1 MFIVDDQSK
10 VAFLLLN
17 NTSIFIFNEIDGV
30 YFSFFFYGGFMPS
43 KLFVGNLAF
52 SATEDAVKTLFSQYG
67 EVSSVN
73 IITDKMSGRPRG
85 FCFVEMENAEAAIE
99 GLNDSQFEGRKLNVN
114 VAQQK
119 PQGSGGGG
127 GGHPRGNGGGGF
139 NRDRGD
145 RGNGGGSGGRRND
158 RW

>member
-1 MFIVDDQSK
+1 
-10 VAFLLLN
+10 
-17 NTSIFIFNEIDGV
+17 
-30 YFSFFFYGGFMPS
+30 MPS

-67 EVSSVN
+67 EVTSVN

-99 GLNDSQFEGRKLNVN
+99 GLNNSQFEGRKLNVN

-119 PQGSGGGG
+119 PQ
-127 GGHPRGNGGGGF
+127 NGGGRPPRSNGGGY
-139 NRDRGD
+139 NRGGDRGGD
-145 RGNGGGSGGRRND
+145 RGNRRND

>member
-1 MFIVDDQSK
+1 MLDIN
-10 VAFLLLN
+10 L
-17 NTSIFIFNEIDGV
+17 
-30 YFSFFFYGGFMPS
+30 FFYGGVMPN

-52 SATEDAVKTLFSQYG
+52 SATEDAVKTLFAQYG

-85 FCFVEMENAEAAIE
+85 FCFVEMENSDAAIA
-99 GLNDSQFEGRKLNVN
+99 GLNNTEFEGRKLNVN

-119 PQGSGGGG
+119 PQGGGSR
-127 GGHPRGNGGGGF
+127 PRGNGGGF
-139 NRDRGD
+139 NRG
-145 RGNGGGSGGRRND
+145 GSNGGGHKRND

>member
-1 MFIVDDQSK
+1 
-10 VAFLLLN
+10 
-17 NTSIFIFNEIDGV
+17 
-30 YFSFFFYGGFMPS
+30 MPS

-85 FCFVEMENAEAAIE
+85 FCFVEMENADAAIE
-99 GLNDSQFEGRKLNVN
+99 GLNNSQFEGRKLNVN

-119 PQGSGGGG
+119 PQGGGGG
-127 GGHPRGNGGGGF
+127 GGYPRSNGGGGF
-139 NRDRGD
+139 NRDRG
-145 RGNGGGSGGRRND
+145 GNSFGGGGRREN